1 MTQSPQTGQG
11 MRGRAQLSW
20 EPGLEDEEE
29 AMDLEGVSIKHARC
43 SVSYTERIPC
53 PGRISTTPSRFVSG
67 LALAYK

>member
-29 AMDLEGVSIKHARC
+29 AMDLEGCMDLGGTLDGDR
-43 SVSYTERIPC
+43 RI
-53 PGRISTTPSRFVSG
+53 R
-67 LALAYK
+67 LY